1 MVNDKSS
8 LSFPGATLAIIIQMN
23 IDTAVIL
30 SALIAVFYTWI
41 GRELRPR
48 GGGGIAS
55 LMGEYNTP
63 FTLIRIEIKSP

>member
-41 GRELRPR
+41 GREHRPR
-48 GGGGIAS
+48 GGGHWQLVRDSAAAWQLG
-55 LMGEYNTP
+55 GGGV
-63 FTLIRIEIKSP
+63 